1 MGMVT
6 WAASPGSG
14 SFVPLGTT
22 VPSLQITGEDGRMCS
37 EFGVT

>member
-6 WAASPGSG
+6 WAGDLG
-14 SFVPLGTT
+14 SFAPLGTT
-22 VPSLQITGEDGRMCS
+22 VPSLQITGEDGHMCS